1 MNKTWKKAATV
12 LAFAG
17 IALSATACSG
27 GKAVVTYKGG
37 KITESQYYDKMKES
51 QAGQSTLASMIV
63 SDALE
68 SQYGKDVTQK
78 QVDKEYN
85 KYKKQYGSQFD
96 SVLEQNGMT
105 ASTFKDNLKTNLLT
119 EAALKHIKKITPAQ
133 EKKAWKNYQPE
144 VTVQHI
150 LVSKKSTAED
160 VIKQLQDGGDFK
172 KLAKRYSTD
181 TATKNDAGKLPA
193 FDSTDSTLDSSFKT
207 AAFKLK
213 TGEITTTP
221 VKTQYGYHVIKM
233 IKHPAKGTFK
243 EHKKQID
250 NQIYQSMSEDQNV
263 MRSVI
268 ATVLKRADVSIKDKD
283 LKNVLSQYVSS
294 DSLSK

>member
-1 MNKTWKKAATV
+1 MKKTWKKAATV

-37 KITESQYYDKMKES
+37 KITESQYYNKMKES

-68 SQYGKDVTQK
+68 SQYGKEVTQK

-160 VIKQLQDGGDFK
+160 IIKQLKDGGDFK
-172 KLAKRYSTD
+172 KLAKKYSTD

-233 IKHPAKGTFK
+233 IKHPAKGTLK

-250 NQIYQSMSEDQNV
+250 NQI
-263 MRSVI
+263 
-268 ATVLKRADVSIKDKD
+268 
-283 LKNVLSQYVSS
+283 
-294 DSLSK
+294 

>member
-193 FDSTDSTLDSSFKT
+193 FDSTDSIESNGFS
-207 AAFKLK
+207 A
-213 TGEITTTP
+213 
-221 VKTQYGYHVIKM
+221 
-233 IKHPAKGTFK
+233 
-243 EHKKQID
+243 
-250 NQIYQSMSEDQNV
+250 SE
-263 MRSVI
+263 
-268 ATVLKRADVSIKDKD
+268 
-283 LKNVLSQYVSS
+283 LS
-294 DSLSK
+294 SLSFPVTSSS

>member
-1 MNKTWKKAATV
+1 MKKTWKKAATV

-37 KITESQYYDKMKES
+37 KITESQYYNKMKES

-119 EAALKHIKKITPAQ
+119 EAALKHIRRLLQLKKR
-133 EKKAWKNYQPE
+133 
-144 VTVQHI
+144 
-150 LVSKKSTAED
+150 
-160 VIKQLQDGGDFK
+160 
-172 KLAKRYSTD
+172 KLGRII
-181 TATKNDAGKLPA
+181 NQKL
-193 FDSTDSTLDSSFKT
+193 LCN
-207 AAFKLK
+207 
-213 TGEITTTP
+213 
-221 VKTQYGYHVIKM
+221 
-233 IKHPAKGTFK
+233 TFLF
-243 EHKKQID
+243 Q
-250 NQIYQSMSEDQNV
+250 
-263 MRSVI
+263 RR
-268 ATVLKRADVSIKDKD
+268 VLPKI
-283 LKNVLSQYVSS
+283 
-294 DSLSK
+294 SLNN

>member
-105 ASTFKDNLKTNLLT
+105 ASTFKDN
-119 EAALKHIKKITPAQ
+119 
-133 EKKAWKNYQPE
+133 
-144 VTVQHI
+144 
-150 LVSKKSTAED
+150 
-160 VIKQLQDGGDFK
+160 
-172 KLAKRYSTD
+172 
-181 TATKNDAGKLPA
+181 
-193 FDSTDSTLDSSFKT
+193 
-207 AAFKLK
+207 
-213 TGEITTTP
+213 
-221 VKTQYGYHVIKM
+221 
-233 IKHPAKGTFK
+233 
-243 EHKKQID
+243 
-250 NQIYQSMSEDQNV
+250 
-263 MRSVI
+263 
-268 ATVLKRADVSIKDKD
+268 
-283 LKNVLSQYVSS
+283 
-294 DSLSK
+294 